1 MHALDASSC
10 ALTEGHQGAHIQRPA
25 DQQERLSVACVEA
38 APAAGA
44 DQQHDMQLLPQG
56 TGQDGQGQAWW
67 AEGRLAGERDNGEK
81 RAACDVQSSG
91 WCGGAG

>member
-1 MHALDASSC
+1 MHALHACAS

-25 DQQERLSVACVEA
+25 DQQQWLAVACVET

-56 TGQDGQGQAWW
+56 TGQDGQGQAW
-67 AEGRLAGERDNGEK
+67 
-81 RAACDVQSSG
+81 
-91 WCGGAG
+91 